1 MLSSKIYDNQNA
13 NPTAYPIAM
22 MADPRTSVSRPDF
35 HVFNPITAAFA
46 NPKLNNSTAPMHITA
61 THYCESFF
69 KIPDEIIYG
78 RAGTPPRT
86 IKATRV
92 TTPHFLATASSSTT
106 MPSS

>member
-1 MLSSKIYDNQNA
+1 
-13 NPTAYPIAM
+13 M
-22 MADPRTSVSRPDF
+22 MADPRIKVSSPDF
-35 HVFNPITAAFA
+35 QVFNPIMAALA
-46 NPKLNNSTAPMHITA
+46 NPRLNNSTPPMHITA